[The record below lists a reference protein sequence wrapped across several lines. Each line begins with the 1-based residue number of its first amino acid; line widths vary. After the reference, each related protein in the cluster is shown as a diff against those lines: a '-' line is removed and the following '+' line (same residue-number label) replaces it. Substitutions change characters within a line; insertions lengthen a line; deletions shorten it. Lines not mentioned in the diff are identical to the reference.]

1 GAPFAFCCGA
11 LAQLRAF
18 DAPAAWRREGPDR
31 NEKLFI
37 QSGLR
42 LGLPA
47 GFGGLAAAAFSGG
60 CSWRTGWAHR
70 RTRTYWSWY
79 RTAIIPSRRCS
90 TRTVALRIPGRTSR

>member
-1 GAPFAFCCGA
+1 MGYETRKIAGPVLPGAPFAFCCGA

-18 DAPAAWRREGPDR
+18 DILAAWRREGPDR

-47 GFGGLAAAAFSGG
+47 GFGGLAATAWSGG
-60 CSWRTGWAHR
+60 CN
-70 RTRTYWSWY
+70 
-79 RTAIIPSRRCS
+79 SRM
-90 TRTVALRIPGRTSR
+90 G